1 MLKLMRSNVCE
12 IVFRFRYSELRP
24 LDLLYLAFA
33 RSGQASKQWRCDP
46 LLYQG
51 AYNSL
56 DYTKNVLDYTKA
68 AVVSGRQATAVKVL
82 NSRRAGGTTFQ
93 QL

>member
-1 MLKLMRSNVCE
+1 MRSNGCE
-12 IVFRFRYSELRP
+12 KVFRFRYSELRP

-51 AYNSL
+51 TYNSL

-82 NSRRAGGTTFQ
+82 NSRRGGTTFQ